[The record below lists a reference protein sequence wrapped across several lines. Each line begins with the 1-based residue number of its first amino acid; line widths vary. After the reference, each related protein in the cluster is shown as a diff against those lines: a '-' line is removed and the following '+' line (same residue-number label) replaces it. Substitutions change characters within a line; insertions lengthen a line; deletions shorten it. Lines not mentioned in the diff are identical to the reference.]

1 MVPTQLFADIP
12 TLTDTELRIILI
24 ALSNHGRALSIP
36 DMQVRTG
43 RHRQVYEAVKS
54 LESRGLLTRIKADA
68 HGALSWLWSTP
79 YHTPAPTVNA
89 NETVEEIPIIVPVPV
104 VEKPKRT
111 RQPKTDKPVVVSP
124 QNHPAVLAYTEVSRR
139 KPSNVIAEQIINEVT
154 DVEKW
159 AATVKEYVL
168 RGWNPMNIS
177 GMLKLYKGEMTV
189 SPQGRKVVN
198 LAIPHQ
204 APDEAMR
211 QWERYLQEN
220 E

>member
-1 MVPTQLFADIP
+1 MVLTQLFADIP

-24 ALSNHGRALSIP
+24 ALSNHGRALSIS

-43 RHRQVYEAVKS
+43 RQRQVYEAVKS
-54 LESRGLLTRIKADA
+54 LESRGLLTRTKVETL
-68 HGALSWLWSTP
+68 GALSWYWTTP
-79 YHTPAPTVNA
+79 YSTEAPSP
-89 NETVEEIPIIVPVPV
+89 VEETPIIAPVPV
-104 VEKPKRT
+104 VEQPKAKRS
-111 RQPKTDKPVVVSP
+111 RQPKADKPVVVSP

-159 AATVKEYVL
+159 SATVKEYVL

>member
-1 MVPTQLFADIP
+1 MVLTQLFADIP

-24 ALSNHGRALSIP
+24 ALSNHGRALSIS

-43 RHRQVYEAVKS
+43 RNRQVYEAVKS
-54 LESRGLLTRIKADA
+54 LESRGLLTRTKVETL
-68 HGALSWLWSTP
+68 GALSWHWTTP
-79 YHTPAPTVNA
+79 YSTEAPAP
-89 NETVEEIPIIVPVPV
+89 VEEAPIIAPVPV
-104 VEKPKRT
+104 VEQPKAKRT
-111 RQPKTDKPVVVSP
+111 KKADKPVVVSP

-159 AATVKEYVL
+159 AAAVKEYVL

>member
-1 MVPTQLFADIP
+1 MVPTQLFADIA

-36 DMQVRTG
+36 DMQARTG

-54 LESRGLLTRIKADA
+54 LESRGLLTRTKADT
-68 HGALSWLWSTP
+68 HGALSWLWATP
-79 YHTPAPTVNA
+79 YHTQAPLVVA
-89 NETVEEIPIIVPVPV
+89 DAPIIVPVPV
-104 VEKPKRT
+104 IEKPKRA
-111 RQPKTDKPVVVSP
+111 RQPKAEKPVVISP

-139 KPSNVIAEQIINEVT
+139 KPSNVIAEQIINEVV